1 MTIKLKKFNYKEVQQ
16 LVSWIPDKDFL
27 LQWAGPSYS
36 MDLLEK
42 QLKNDIDMM
51 SEKNSHNLMFSAK
64 LKVLLES
71 VEK

>member
-1 MTIKLKKFNYKEVQQ
+1 
-16 LVSWIPDKDFL
+16 
-27 LQWAGPSYS
+27 